1 MLVEDFMIKSK
12 YEINP
17 KILDSNKKY
26 LDEGLL
32 KTQEIAGEI
41 EDYSLTPKKSIVRQF
56 FLFQPIQN
64 LLKK

>member
-1 MLVEDFMIKSK
+1 MIKSK

-26 LDEGLL
+26 LDKGLL
-32 KTQEIAGEI
+32 KKQEIEDEI
-41 EDYSLTPKKSIVRQF
+41 RDYSLTPKKSIVRQF